1 MSRDKDMSFFIK
13 VYRSLVKP
21 KTYIYF
27 SNISL
32 RRCII
37 YFICVCIIFSILG
50 SLRYVY
56 DYNKFVTAI
65 NKEVNDGFP
74 EFKFING
81 EVLVNQSEPI
91 ILTEKSKYTIIVDTT
106 GKSNES
112 TLKDYERVILILKDK
127 AFIKESKHRVDEM
140 YFKVFKNVNFNKEEL
155 KQSIWKLR
163 LFSIIIIL
171 LFILGSIIMYL
182 SLCFIVSFLGTIIN
196 GVFKAGIAYKT
207 LFKISIFSV
216 TPSVLLS
223 TIIKLLGVKYINL
236 YYLYILISTVY
247 LFIGIRQ
254 ILIYEYINKSSTSR
268 N

>member
-1 MSRDKDMSFFIK
+1 MNRNKDMNFFTK
-13 VYRSLVKP
+13 VYRSIVKP
-21 KTYIYF
+21 KAYVYF
-27 SNISL
+27 SNIKL
-32 RRCII
+32 HKCIL
-37 YFICVCIIFSILG
+37 YFICVCILSSILG

-74 EFKFING
+74 EFKFNNG
-81 EVLVNQSEPI
+81 EIVVNQSEPI
-91 ILTEKSKYTIIVDTT
+91 VLTEKSKYTIIIDTT
-106 GKSNES
+106 GKSNEN
-112 TLKDYERVILILKDK
+112 TLNDYERVILILKDK

-155 KQSIWKLR
+155 RQSIWKLR
-163 LFSIIIIL
+163 LFTIIIIIL
-171 LFILGSIIMYL
+171 FIIGSTIMYL

-207 LFKISIFSV
+207 LLKISIFSI
-216 TPSVLLS
+216 TPSALLS

-254 ILIYEYINKSSTSR
+254 ILIYEYTNKS
-268 N
+268 